1 MTSILA
7 LLTGFC
13 SRSAARHVA
22 VAGLAVLA
30 LAGPAALSVRAEV
43 DTEHMFGFTEGSDI
57 GAPRQLEAEIEEIG
71 HFGREGGTYSTFAT
85 NMNLKY
91 PLTDHFRIA
100 GGVTVTRFDSTGV
113 TGVDNINAFVL
124 DRITAEFRWRPL
136 DRETWPVGLTFVAA
150 PFYGFI
156 DDVSG
161 QQASAFGAT
170 LIAIADRE
178 LIHDRLFGALNLVWQ
193 FQRAQ
198 PYATQT
204 IEDASLLGFSTSFTT
219 RIADW
224 LYLGAEARYLRAFD
238 GMALNTLAGQAVYVG
253 PNFYLPFAK
262 GMSLS
267 GGWNIQAWGQS
278 IGAASNF
285 DLTNFESQLLKIRFA
300 IDL

>member
-1 MTSILA
+1 MIALPARRLAAAGLVFLA
-7 LLTGFC
+7 LFG
-13 SRSAARHVA
+13 SAA
-22 VAGLAVLA
+22 
-30 LAGPAALSVRAEV
+30 AEV

-71 HFGREGGTYSTFAT
+71 HFGREGGTYSSFAT

-91 PLTDHFRIA
+91 PLTETFRIA
-100 GGVTVTRFDSTGV
+100 GGLTVSRFDSYDV
-113 TGVDNINAFVL
+113 TGVDNINAFVF

-136 DRETWPVGLTFVAA
+136 DRETAPLGLTFMAA

-161 QQASAFGAT
+161 QPASAFGAT
-170 LIAIADRE
+170 LLAIADRE
-178 LIHDRLFGALNLVWQ
+178 LIHERLFGAVNLLWQ
-193 FQRAQ
+193 FQRAR

-204 IEDASLLGFSTSFTT
+204 IEDASALGFSTSFST

-224 LYLGAEARYLRAFD
+224 LYLGGEARYLRAFD

-278 IGAASNF
+278 TGAASAL
-285 DLTNFESQLLKIRFA
+285 DLTNFESQLFKVRFA

>member
-1 MTSILA
+1 MTSIREFLPV
-7 LLTGFC
+7 FF
-13 SRSAARHVA
+13 SQRAARCLA
-22 VAGLAVLA
+22 VAGLVVLT
-30 LAGPAALSVRAEV
+30 LAATAQQARAEV

-57 GAPRQLEAEIEEIG
+57 GAPRQLEAEVEEVG
-71 HFGREGGTYSTFAT
+71 RWGREGGTYSAFST

-91 PLTDHFRIA
+91 PLTDSFRVA
-100 GGVTVTRFDSTGV
+100 GGVTVTRFDSFNV
-113 TGVDNINAFVL
+113 AGVDNINAFAL
-124 DRITAEFRWRPL
+124 DRLTAEFRWRPL
-136 DRETWPVGLTFVAA
+136 DRETAPLGLTFVAA
-150 PFYGFI
+150 PFYGFV

-161 QQASAFGAT
+161 AQASAFGAT

-178 LIHDRLFGALNLVWQ
+178 LIHEKLYGAVNLVWQ

-204 IEDASLLGFSTSFTT
+204 IEDASLLGFSTSFST

-238 GMALNTLAGQAVYVG
+238 GMALNALAGQAVYVG

-278 IGAASNF
+278 TGAAASV
-285 DLTNFESQLLKIRFA
+285 DLTNFESQMLKVRFA

>member
-1 MTSILA
+1 MTSIREFLSVFFSQRAASRLA
-7 LLTGFC
+7 
-13 SRSAARHVA
+13 
-22 VAGLAVLA
+22 AGVLAGLA
-30 LAGPAALSVRAEV
+30 LAGPAAQRAGAEV
-43 DTEHMFGFTEGSDI
+43 DSEHMFGFTEGSDI
-57 GAPRQLEAEIEEIG
+57 GAVRQLEAEVEEVARW
-71 HFGREGGTYSTFAT
+71 GREGGTYSAFSSTL
-85 NMNLKY
+85 NLKY
-91 PLTDHFRIA
+91 PITDYFRIA
-100 GGVTVTRFDSTGV
+100 GGLTVTRFDSYGV
-113 TGVDNINAFVL
+113 TGVDDINAFAF
-124 DRITAEFRWRPL
+124 DRFTAEFRWRPL

-150 PFYGFI
+150 PFYGFV

-161 QQASAFGAT
+161 AQASAFGAT

-178 LIHDRLFGALNLVWQ
+178 LIHDKLYGALNLVWQ

-204 IEDASLLGFSTSFTT
+204 IEDASLLGFAASFST

-224 LYLGAEARYLRAFD
+224 LYLGGEARYLRAFD
-238 GMALNTLAGQAVYVG
+238 GMALNTLAGQAFYVG

-278 IGAASNF
+278 SGAASNI
-285 DLTNFESQLLKIRFA
+285 DLTNFESQVFKVRFS